1 MKIGNLVKEIDL
13 KVAPHSSLKKKEA
26 NEPFA
31 IATLEHSGSS
41 SATED
46 ETVDDMKMKAGPSKK
61 VEKEKVLNG
70 DLSTTLD
77 RSKISDGAAL
87 MVIGQTVKS
96 LETPIDSITVKFQ
109 EIL

>member
-1 MKIGNLVKEIDL
+1 MI
-13 KVAPHSSLKKKEA
+13 KKEA

-31 IATLEHSGSS
+31 IATLEQSGSS

-61 VEKEKVLNG
+61 VKREKVMNG
-70 DLSTTLD
+70 DLSATLD
-77 RSKISDGAAL
+77 RNKISDRAAL

-96 LETPIDSITVKFQ
+96 LETPIDSIA
-109 EIL
+109 